1 MKINRLNIS
10 DELIKHQFNMIGKT
24 FQEAV
29 ANPEWIK
36 EWSMT
41 QAQHDEFKAYAVPLI
56 KKVFKCN
63 KTRAEQN
70 FSWFDLQFG
79 MKIID

>member
-10 DELIKHQFNMIGKT
+10 DELMKYQFNMIGKT
-24 FQEAV
+24 FQQAV
-29 ANPEWIK
+29 SNPEWIK

-41 QAQHDEFKAYAVPLI
+41 QAQHDEFKAYAIPLI

-63 KTRAEQN
+63 KARAENN

-79 MKIID
+79 LKIID